1 MDGDVGI
8 SIIIYILL
16 MSTNYE
22 TINVTKPESETE
34 TTSKNN
40 TNKVQENSINMDENN
55 KKALRDAGFLTRD
68 SRKVERK
75 KYGRAGAR
83 KSFQFSKR

>member
-1 MDGDVGI
+1 
-8 SIIIYILL
+8 

-55 KKALRDAGFLTRD
+55 KKAFEIMKNEGSQKAVEFMFKHPTEKNDYGEP
-68 SRKVERK
+68 RKMSYSEMRSF
-75 KYGRAGAR
+75 YG
-83 KSFQFSKR
+83 